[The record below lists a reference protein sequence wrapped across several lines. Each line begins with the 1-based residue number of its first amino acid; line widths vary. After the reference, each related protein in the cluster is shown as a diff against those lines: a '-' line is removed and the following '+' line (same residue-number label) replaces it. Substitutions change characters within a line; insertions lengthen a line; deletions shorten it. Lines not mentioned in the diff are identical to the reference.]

1 MADAQKNVPL
11 VVDLDGTLIRTDMT
25 WELLSRLLRRNPL
38 AIFQVLF
45 WLTRG
50 RARLKQK
57 LAERVQ
63 INPAAL
69 PYHEKF
75 LAWLRAEKASGRIII
90 LATASDLKMAQP
102 VAAHVG
108 LFDEVLASDGQ
119 TNLRS
124 ENKLRALTKKFG
136 ERGFDYAGNLI
147 RTLAADTT
155 IPMAIALDHGKTPV
169 SVMRAVKAGFNHV
182 MIDYAHEPIEQNARG
197 TQDIINLVRP
207 LGISVEAE
215 VGNII
220 KSSDASGQRAATVSV
235 AEAKEFTSKVDVDLL
250 AVAVGTT
257 HGIFKEQH
265 GIDFG
270 MITQLRS
277 AVKPP
282 LVLHG
287 TCGVSMADISRSVK
301 AGMTKINFGEG
312 LRMNY
317 IRYFN
322 EFTQTLNHEHHV
334 WRIARAAKDRLK
346 EDIKEIIR
354 AVGSEG
360 KAAAIK

>member
-1 MADAQKNVPL
+1 MKLYNAKHLCDQAATKGFGIPALNNNG
-11 VVDLDGTLIRTDMT
+11 GTYDI
-25 WELLSRLLRRNPL
+25 
-38 AIFQVLF
+38 
-45 WLTRG
+45 G
-50 RARLKQK
+50 RATIEACEELQSP
-57 LAERVQ
+57 L
-63 INPAAL
+63 
-69 PYHEKF
+69 
-75 LAWLRAEKASGRIII
+75 II
-90 LATASDLKMAQP
+90 QCYEP
-102 VAAHVG
+102 
-108 LFDEVLASDGQ
+108 
-119 TNLRS
+119 NL
-124 ENKLRALTKKFG
+124 EY
-136 ERGFDYAGNLI
+136 RGFDYAGQLI
-147 RTLAADTT
+147 RFLAADST

-169 SVMRAVKAGFNHV
+169 SVMRAAKAGFTHV
-182 MIDYAHEPIEQNARG
+182 MIDYADKPLEQNVRG
-197 TQDIINLVRP
+197 TQEIINLVRP

-215 VGNII
+215 IGHII
-220 KSSDASGQRAATVSV
+220 KSSDASGQRATTVSV
-235 AEAKEFTSKVDVDLL
+235 AEAQEFTSKVDVDLL

-257 HGIFKEQH
+257 HGIFKEQK
-265 GIDFG
+265 GIDFDL
-270 MITQLRS
+270 ISKLRS

-322 EFTQTLNHEHHV
+322 ELSQTLNHEHHV